1 MDAMPAVLS
10 AARRSSSLVAAA
22 AVEQSASQAWTAMRM
37 TSRHRWMTM
46 ASAALGCASARLRC
60 AGRRPHQWRRRRAPW
75 GKARRTRSQTA
86 CSRLKATTT
95 TFGGSPREFCSSE
108 RALRDRC
115 CGSLRAH
122 RRPFSAGVHKQS
134 SSRRDHIHTIVIG
147 SIKTVKLVYGKQTF
161 APRRVSAL
169 SSLRLSCKLLQ
180 QTTDPVPCVFRRT
193 VSQECPGNSEHLDGS
208 FFSFAQEPR
217 RCSPSAVSQGC
228 AADDS

>member
-37 TSRHRWMTM
+37 TSRHRWTTM

-86 CSRLKATTT
+86 CSRLKATTPHCRRV
-95 TFGGSPREFCSSE
+95 SPRILLIRARASRPLLWKSASPPSSFFGW
-108 RALRDRC
+108 R
-115 CGSLRAH
+115 SQ
-122 RRPFSAGVHKQS
+122 QS

-208 FFSFAQEPR
+208 FSFAQEPR